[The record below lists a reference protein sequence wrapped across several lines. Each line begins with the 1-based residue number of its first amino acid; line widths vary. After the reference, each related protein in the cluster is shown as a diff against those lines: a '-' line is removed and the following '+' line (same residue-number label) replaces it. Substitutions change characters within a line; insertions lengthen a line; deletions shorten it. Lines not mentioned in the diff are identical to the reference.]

1 MKGSKSPSRPWSSEL
16 APGHSR
22 VGSRV
27 AAKQVTWT
35 SGAPGAMSPGMPG
48 ISHELVFHVRVGGGL
63 GPARCRFVIP
73 ALPAWAGS
81 LCVFACV
88 CAAHGGEEVDMGV
101 SAHQGGTVRARAVCA
116 RVGEVCM
123 GCTQHLDTCDVWAYV
138 SSGVNVHTGL
148 CACTTRVC
156 VMCCT
161 AVHTRVRHMG

>member
-1 MKGSKSPSRPWSSEL
+1 MSGWAGGWDPPDVGLLSRLSRPGL
-16 APGHSR
+16 ALSVCLR
-22 VGSRV
+22 
-27 AAKQVTWT
+27 
-35 SGAPGAMSPGMPG
+35 
-48 ISHELVFHVRVGGGL
+48 
-63 GPARCRFVIP
+63 
-73 ALPAWAGS
+73 
-81 LCVFACV
+81 VFAL
-88 CAAHGGEEVDMGV
+88 HTGGEEVDMGV